1 MSRAGPKIGHNWETF
16 MKRSEKEGG
25 KKNSLGVWE
34 ENHDN
39 DKEILSFRDTVEFL
53 LPCTSQIVGNTIL
66 FLLHKFHSCREENAA
81 WKH

>member
-1 MSRAGPKIGHNWETF
+1 
-16 MKRSEKEGG
+16 MKRSEKEE
-25 KKNSLGVWE
+25 KKPFSLGVWE

-39 DKEILSFRDTVEFL
+39 DREILFYWDNVEFL

-66 FLLHKFHSCREENAA
+66 FLLRKFHSCREEVNAA